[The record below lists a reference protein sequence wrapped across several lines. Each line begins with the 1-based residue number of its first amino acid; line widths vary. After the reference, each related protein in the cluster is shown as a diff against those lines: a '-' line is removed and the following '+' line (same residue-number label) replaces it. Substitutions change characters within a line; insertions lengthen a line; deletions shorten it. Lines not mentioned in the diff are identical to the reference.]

1 MHLPYFTQDQ
11 IRQAL
16 PYPAL
21 VKHLHTAFQ
30 SDIHA
35 PLRQAYQINQAPLCN
50 LLLMPVWQ
58 QQARLGVKLVTVAP
72 QNQQLPSVHA
82 LFILFDSATG
92 APLALMDGE
101 ELTKRRTAAA
111 SVLAASYLAPASA
124 SRLLIVGNGA
134 LAPYMATAYASCRTL
149 SQITV
154 WGRNPEK
161 SQACLQQIAQ
171 QLEAEARP
179 LPQLAYAEP
188 AELAAACQ
196 DADIICCATTS
207 TSPIVSASMLK
218 AGCHLDLVGGFK
230 ADMREVD
237 DLTMQQASVFVDT
250 YQGALSEAGDIVQT
264 LQNGMLTRSAIR
276 AELAELCR
284 GQHPGRSQSG
294 EITLFKSVGTALEDL
309 AAAELVW
316 QAAAA

>member
-1 MHLPYFTQDQ
+1 MHLPYFTQSE

-21 VKHLHTAFQ
+21 VSQLRHAFQ
-30 SDIHA
+30 SELHA
-35 PLRQAYQINQAPLCN
+35 PLRQAYQINQQPLCN

-72 QNQQLPSVHA
+72 ENRDLPSVHA
-82 LFILFDSATG
+82 LFILFDCATG

-111 SVLAASYLAPASA
+111 SVLAASYLAREDAQH
-124 SRLLIVGNGA
+124 LLLVGNGA
-134 LAPYMATAYASCRTL
+134 LAPYMAAAYASCRPL
-149 SQITV
+149 KQITV

-161 SQACLQQIAQ
+161 SQACLSQIAA
-171 QLEAEARP
+171 QLETEGQAA
-179 LPQLAYAEP
+179 PQLNYAKPE
-188 AELAAACQ
+188 ALAQACQ
-196 DADIICCATTS
+196 QADIICCATTS
-207 TSPIVSASMLK
+207 TAPILTAPMLA

-230 ADMREVD
+230 PDMREVD
-237 DLTMQQASVFVDT
+237 DQVMQSARVFLDT
-250 YQGALSEAGDIVQT
+250 YQGALHEAGDIVQT
-264 LQNGMLTRSAIR
+264 LNSGVLKRSAIK

-284 GQHPGRSQSG
+284 GQHTGRSTRA
-294 EITLFKSVGTALEDL
+294 EISLFKSVGTALEDL

-316 QAAAA
+316 QAQT